1 MRIISPIDAILPRQ
15 QLTEVSQTSGEDI
28 TNIGDSKFGIIEF
41 VQEKNKLALTRLQ
54 NECSGF
60 CVDTA
65 DIPANGP

>member
-1 MRIISPIDAILPRQ
+1 M
-15 QLTEVSQTSGEDI
+15 SQTSGEDI